1 MAIGT
6 DRSFEQLD
14 TRAADA
20 ATVATPEKAKRFF
33 EKIWYSQPLVR
44 FISRSLKRR
53 ILVSNLI
60 GLMILLGGLLYLSQH
75 RSWLIEAKRE
85 SLRVQGEIIAAAIA
99 ANATMDTERLTLD
112 PDKLPE
118 AFNSRIPFR
127 DDGFAA
133 LELSIRPERVTPI
146 LRRLIQ
152 PTNTRARIYARDG
165 TLIVDTAKLLT
176 RGDISRSA
184 TVTEDANK
192 PARTR
197 NWYTKI
203 FDWMIDQD
211 LPIYREIGTALG
223 TSYHEVRMAIS
234 SGTSTAMLLLTEKGE
249 QLVSMAVPIQRMKT
263 VYGVLLLSTQ
273 PGEIDG
279 ILAKER
285 KPVMWLALVALLAT
299 VFSSLLLARTVAGPM
314 RRLSA
319 AAEIVSD
326 NVTARKE
333 LPHFPH
339 RHDEVG
345 QMSAAFA
352 KMTGALYHRLEAS
365 EKFAA
370 DVAHELKNPLTAAR
384 STAEALSYAR
394 TDDQRDKL
402 VRQMN
407 RDLMRL
413 NRLITDI
420 SSASRLDAELARTST
435 DPVPLLAILENIV
448 SAFSDKAADRGARL
462 TLSLPPAADAKAFTI
477 QGNEL
482 RIGQVVTNLV
492 DNAISFSPA
501 GTTIT
506 IRARREQDEI
516 ELAVDDQG
524 GGIEE
529 DKLETIFQRFYT
541 YRPTEISSRG
551 DNSGLGLNIAREIV
565 QAHGGRVW
573 AENIYGESRDKSGKR
588 QRVGARFVVR
598 LPVVRR
604 GLWRR

>member
-1 MAIGT
+1 
-6 DRSFEQLD
+6 
-14 TRAADA
+14 
-20 ATVATPEKAKRFF
+20 
-33 EKIWYSQPLVR
+33 
-44 FISRSLKRR
+44 
-53 ILVSNLI
+53 
-60 GLMILLGGLLYLSQH
+60 
-75 RSWLIEAKRE
+75 
-85 SLRVQGEIIAAAIA
+85 
-99 ANATMDTERLTLD
+99 
-112 PDKLPE
+112 
-118 AFNSRIPFR
+118 
-127 DDGFAA
+127 
-133 LELSIRPERVTPI
+133 
-146 LRRLIQ
+146 
-152 PTNTRARIYARDG
+152 
-165 TLIVDTAKLLT
+165 
-176 RGDISRSA
+176 
-184 TVTEDANK
+184 
-192 PARTR
+192 
-197 NWYTKI
+197 
-203 FDWMIDQD
+203 
-211 LPIYREIGTALG
+211 
-223 TSYHEVRMAIS
+223 
-234 SGTSTAMLLLTEKGE
+234 
-249 QLVSMAVPIQRMKT
+249 PIQRMKT